1 MSFQGLLAVITKTSK
16 EFFRQRWSI
25 PFIIGFPVFF
35 FLMFGIAFGGTGG
48 GTNSFVVGVSDTDNG
63 ILGYFSFSEQFT
75 DLLDTMKEP
84 NSTVKVFQV
93 SFFDNELAL
102 RRAVQSGVV
111 GIGLVIPEDFSYTIL
126 SAINQSRFFASGEFS
141 RRSDLNISESSIP
154 PLALNTFWAEYNSTL
169 TYVGD
174 SHAPNF

>member
-1 MSFQGLLAVITKTSK
+1 MI
-16 EFFRQRWSI
+16 
-25 PFIIGFPVFF
+25 PVFC
-35 FLMFGIAFGGTGG
+35 FLIFGIAFGGTGG
-48 GTNSFVVGVSDTDNG
+48 GTNSFAVGVSDTDNG

-93 SFFDNELAL
+93 SVFDDELTL
-102 RRAVQSGVV
+102 RRTVQSGVV
-111 GIGLVIPEDFSYTIL
+111 GISLVLLEDFSLAVL

-141 RRSDLNISESSIP
+141 RRSDLNISKSSIP
-154 PLALNTFWAEYNSTL
+154 TLGLNTFWAEYNSTL

>member
-35 FLMFGIAFGGTGG
+35 FLMFGIAFGGTAG
-48 GTNSFVVGVSDTDNG
+48 GTNSIAIGVFDTDNG
-63 ILGYFSFSEQFT
+63 ILGYFSFSEQYN
-75 DLLDTMKEP
+75 DLLDSIKYP

-141 RRSDLNISESSIP
+141 RRSDLNIS
-154 PLALNTFWAEYNSTL
+154 
-169 TYVGD
+169 
-174 SHAPNF
+174 